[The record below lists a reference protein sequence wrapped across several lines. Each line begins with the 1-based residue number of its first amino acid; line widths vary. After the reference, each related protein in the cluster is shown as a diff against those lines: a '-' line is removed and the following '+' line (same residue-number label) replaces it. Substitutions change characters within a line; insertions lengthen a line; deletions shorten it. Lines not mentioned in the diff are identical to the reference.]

1 MNPGWCTATS
11 PGALIKNNNQA
22 GWRSVDDTASR
33 AAMHYGSYGFRRQSL
48 PALPELVAAQLVIT
62 KHVTPA

>member
-1 MNPGWCTATS
+1 MDRVPMNPGLCTATS

-33 AAMHYGSYGFRRQSL
+33 AAMRYGSYGFRRQSL
-48 PALPELVAAQLVIT
+48 PALPIR
-62 KHVTPA
+62 